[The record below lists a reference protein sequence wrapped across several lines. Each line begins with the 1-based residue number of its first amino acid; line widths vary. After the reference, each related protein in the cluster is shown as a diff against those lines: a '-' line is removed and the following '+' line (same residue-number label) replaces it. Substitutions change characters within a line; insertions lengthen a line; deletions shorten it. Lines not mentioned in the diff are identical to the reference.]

1 MKLNSILKSS
11 CLSLGLLATLGA
23 TMMIAGCSKT
33 YSLDEYLRTH
43 AINLSD
49 SSKKDFSDLQYND
62 TQITELIS
70 HNMSIQLI
78 FNSKIFQLLR
88 YSTDASAPLVQKLGD
103 KFIKLKTSPFE
114 DGSFAIQRLEITSSN
129 SMTSSSK
136 VPNVVDQTT
145 TWTWEKNQL
154 TLTHVDAIDSN
165 QNSTFTT
172 PFVGG
177 FSTTVNNVTMNG
189 IVTGE
194 GGEWDEKYVLSIY
207 DWTNIVFPRMQEDS

>member
-1 MKLNSILKSS
+1 
-11 CLSLGLLATLGA
+11 
-23 TMMIAGCSKT
+23 
-33 YSLDEYLRTH
+33 
-43 AINLSD
+43 
-49 SSKKDFSDLQYND
+49 
-62 TQITELIS
+62 
-70 HNMSIQLI
+70 
-78 FNSKIFQLLR
+78 
-88 YSTDASAPLVQKLGD
+88 
-103 KFIKLKTSPFE
+103 
-114 DGSFAIQRLEITSSN
+114 
-129 SMTSSSK
+129 MTSSSK